1 MTKYFKLLGIALL
14 ATSMAFVSCGDD
26 GDDTTDPGTG
36 TNPPVEEVTPGA
48 KVTFGSTSWDA
59 LGTAGLYYANPGAV
73 AVDAYSD
80 ANGEEFPMF
89 MSAIMAN
96 AAGTYTDAVTEEL
109 TYANETIAWLEYWE
123 ATYWTLSGSNY
134 GDWWTKEAT
143 INVTELDLTAMTVSM
158 NVNATMFLFEDI
170 VVMNEDGTGGSI
182 DPTLLPAATTETMT
196 VVATKIAM
204 EAAKGGLRK

>member
-14 ATSMAFVSCGDD
+14 ATSMAFVSCGEK
-26 GDDTTDPGTG
+26 GEGEDP
-36 TNPPVEEVTPGA
+36 NNDPQPPVEEVTPGA

-59 LGTAGLYYANPGAV
+59 LGTAGLYYANPGAFT
-73 AVDAYSD
+73 VDAYSD
-80 ANGEEFPMF
+80 ANGEQFPMF
-89 MSAIMAN
+89 MSAIMAP

-109 TYANETIAWLEYWE
+109 GYANGTIAWLEYWE

-182 DPTLLPAATTETMT
+182 DPTLLSGATTESMT
-196 VVATKIAM
+196 VAATKIAM

>member
-14 ATSMAFVSCGDD
+14 ATSMAFVSCGDE
-26 GDDTTDPGTG
+26 GENNDPI
-36 TNPPVEEVTPGA
+36 NDPQPPVEEVTPGA

-80 ANGEEFPMF
+80 ANGEQYPMF
-89 MSAIMAN
+89 MSAIMAT

-109 TYANETIAWLEYWE
+109 SYANQTIAWLEYWE

-182 DPTLLPAATTETMT
+182 DPTLLSGATTESMT
-196 VVATKIAM
+196 VVATKVPM
-204 EAAKGGLRK
+204 QSAKGGLKK

>member
-14 ATSMAFVSCGDD
+14 ATSLAFVSCGDD

-36 TNPPVEEVTPGA
+36 TNPPTEEVTPGI
-48 KVTFGSTSWDA
+48 KVTFGAASWDA
-59 LGTAGLYYANPGAV
+59 VATSGLYYTEQAV

-80 ANGEEFPMF
+80 ATGQEFPMF
-89 MSAIMAN
+89 MSAIMAT
-96 AAGTYTDAVTEEL
+96 APGTYTDAVTEEL
-109 TYANETIAWLEYWE
+109 GYANGVIAWLEYWE
-123 ATYWTLSGSNY
+123 ATYWILSGSNY

-170 VVMNEDGTGGSI
+170 VVMNEDGRSASI
-182 DPTLLPAATTETMT
+182 DPTLLSGATTESMT
-196 VVATKIAM
+196 VAATKIAL
-204 EAAKGGLRK
+204 ETAAKSIRK